1 VSPTGKNPACSYSLI
16 RAAITLDSPNT
27 KAGGIR
33 FNTLHSDK
41 FTGVSINIG
50 KILLATRLVSRSYLP
65 LFTTPGI
72 VNDIRSWVIHSRLN
86 VLRFANFFYD

>member
-1 VSPTGKNPACSYSLI
+1 LLI
-16 RAAITLDSPNT
+16 FLDKISSNLGFTEHKVP
-27 KAGGIR
+27 GIR
-33 FNTLHSDK
+33 FITPQSDE

-72 VNDIRSWVIHSRLN
+72 VNDCWGIQENPSPSKR
-86 VLRFANFFYD
+86 